1 MSETVEHI
9 VEVTDDSFEQT
20 VLKSATPVVVD
31 FWAPWCPPCRA
42 IAPVLADLARDYAG
56 RLTIVKV
63 NSDDNPNIVQ
73 TFGILGVPT
82 LMIFKGGAEVSR
94 IVGARPKQ
102 NYQKAF
108 NAVLAG

>member
-1 MSETVEHI
+1 MSEAIEHM
-9 VEVTDDSFEQT
+9 VEVTDETFEQM

-42 IAPVLADLARDYAG
+42 IAPILADLARDYAG

-63 NSDDNPNIVQ
+63 NSDDNPSIVQ
-73 TFGILGVPT
+73 SLGVLGIPT
-82 LMIFKGGAEVSR
+82 LTIFKGGQEVSR

-102 NYQKAF
+102 GYQKAF
-108 NAVLAG
+108 NAVLA